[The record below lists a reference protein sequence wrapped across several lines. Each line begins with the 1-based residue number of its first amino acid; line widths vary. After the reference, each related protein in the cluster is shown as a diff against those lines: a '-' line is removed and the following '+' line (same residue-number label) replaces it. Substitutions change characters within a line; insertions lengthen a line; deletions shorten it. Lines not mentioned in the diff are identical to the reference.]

1 MESGSFATP
10 LRDPIWLR
18 SPVLPAL
25 DGAYAGLRGRIAMT
39 HSDLVRIEVQGADI
53 LVAMRGTCFRVKYRK
68 QEAPWLSVQE
78 YGPDDPD
85 ATITLSE
92 FRALAWAAANDKA
105 RELGWLA

>member
-1 MESGSFATP
+1 M
-10 LRDPIWLR
+10 W
-18 SPVLPAL
+18 
-25 DGAYAGLRGRIAMT
+25 AYAGLGGEDGMT
-39 HSDLVRIEVQGADI
+39 QWELMKIEVQGADI
-53 LVAMRGTCFRVKYRK
+53 LVAMRGTCFRMKYRK
-68 QEAPWLSVQE
+68 QEAPWLIAQE

>member
-1 MESGSFATP
+1 MWT
-10 LRDPIWLR
+10 
-18 SPVLPAL
+18 
-25 DGAYAGLRGRIAMT
+25 YAGLRGRNMT
-39 HSDLVRIEVQGADI
+39 HSELVRIEVQGADI

-68 QEAPWLSVQE
+68 QAAPWLSVQE

-85 ATITLSE
+85 AMITLSE